1 MKNLAVATKTAT
13 SSPGGNLFDPAKL
26 RLSQDSAAVA
36 GAKKALLTVPVRK
49 PVQQSEQ
56 VKRWHRKVVR
66 LAYRLS
72 REKS

>member
-1 MKNLAVATKTAT
+1 MKNLAVATKTPT
-13 SSPGGNLFDPAKL
+13 SSGNPFDPAKL

-72 REKS
+72 RQKS